1 MIGIKRKISFIFAMT
16 LMLIF
21 VSFLNTDAAE
31 SIVVCDPARNTLYTV
46 TFDSDYVHISS
57 DSCNVSFENT
67 NNLYTCGVYNGVFSF
82 LGYNHIV
89 SSGSEQTVIYRYNV
103 KSGDTEYEAINVKA
117 SLSPYNFAVSE
128 TGNCYFASGNNSRI
142 LYTLSG
148 NGSLEATTLTGS
160 ISQILCSKSSVNV
173 ITSDGLFVVNGTDAV
188 RASDTPPEIPLIYT
202 DSGNLKDSVGCE
214 YYFYEDV
221 LTPKESDPP
230 APVVPQITFEDNY
243 CVIPQ
248 GITFAKLRD
257 LLGGDKD
264 NFFVYD
270 ANSKKVTSGQL
281 GTGMQVSFRSQSYT
295 LIIYGELTFEGNINS
310 RDLKLMMKF
319 ITGEI
324 TPSDL
329 QFKAADINCDGN
341 ITVKDLLLLSKM
353 Y

>member
-1 MIGIKRKISFIFAMT
+1 MIGIKRKISFLFAMA

-31 SIVVCDPARNTLYTV
+31 SVVVCDPAGNTLYTV
-46 TFDSDYVHISS
+46 TFGSDYVRISS

-67 NNLYTCGVYNGVFSF
+67 NNLYTCDVYDGVFTF

-89 SSGSEQTVIYRYNV
+89 SSDSEQTIIYRYNV
-103 KSGDTEYEAINVKA
+103 KSGNSDYVTVNVKA

-128 TGNCYFASGNNSRI
+128 TGNCYFASGNNSKI

-148 NGSLEATTLTGS
+148 NGSLEATTLVEN
-160 ISQILCSKSSVNV
+160 INQILCCESFVNI
-173 ITSDGLFVVNGTDAV
+173 ITSDGLFVLNGTDAV
-188 RASDTPPEIPLIYT
+188 RVSDTPPEIPLIYT
-202 DSGNLKDSVGCE
+202 DSGNLIDFEGCE
-214 YYFYEDV
+214 HYFSEGV
-221 LTPKESDPP
+221 LTLKENEPP
-230 APVVPQITFEDNY
+230 APVVPQITFEDSY
-243 CVIPQ
+243 CIVPQ

-270 ANSKKVTSGQL
+270 ANGERVTSGQL
-281 GTGMQVSFRSQSYT
+281 GTGIQVSFHSQSYT
-295 LIIYGELTFEGNINS
+295 LIIYGELTSEGNINS

-319 ITGEI
+319 ITGEE

-329 QFKAADINCDGN
+329 QFKAADINRDGN